1 MAQQQRI
8 CLQCRRLE
16 FDPWVGKIPWRS
28 IWQSTPVFL
37 AGENPMDRR
46 VWQATVHGVAKS
58 RTWLRTGTHTH
69 FIENG
74 CVSTPWRTR
83 HSWLTSPPSVYG
95 APVGRYSL
103 SGCPMPRT
111 DRHPLHLLLHQILT
125 VTPYEWYISPPIL
138 QMWTL
143 RPWESLTC
151 PRSYS

>member
-1 MAQQQRI
+1 MQETWVWS
-8 CLQCRRLE
+8 LGWEDPLE
-16 FDPWVGKIPWRS
+16 EHLAIHSSIPGWRKS
-28 IWQSTPVFL
+28 HGQKGL
-37 AGENPMDRR
+37 AGYSPWGCKESDMTKDR
-46 VWQATVHGVAKS
+46 H
-58 RTWLRTGTHTH
+58 THTFH
-69 FIENG
+69 WING

-125 VTPYEWYISPPIL
+125 VTPYEWYINPPIL